1 MENTEQYIVPE
12 IIFIQHLF
20 FLNLRDP
27 DEVAMLVSSSCADE
41 MADFNKWNSWAWIQ
55 VNTQELNKSSYIK
68 TERFDRFVIA
78 R

>member
-27 DEVAMLVSSSCADE
+27 VEVAMLVSSSCADE
-41 MADFNKWNSWAWIQ
+41 MADFNK
-55 VNTQELNKSSYIK
+55 
-68 TERFDRFVIA
+68 
-78 R
+78 

>member
-12 IIFIQHLF
+12 IIFIQRLF

-41 MADFNKWNSWAWIQ
+41 MADFNK
-55 VNTQELNKSSYIK
+55 
-68 TERFDRFVIA
+68 
-78 R
+78 